1 MVGVNT
7 EDRRTFIGGSD
18 APVIL
23 GVSTWKKPF
32 ELWQEKVGIKEP
44 DDLSD
49 NDRVHFGNVLEDIVA
64 GEFATRRGL
73 KVRRVNDRLVSKV
86 HPFAVAQIDRRIVG
100 GGILECKTAG
110 AEMKDHWGDE
120 GTNQIP
126 IPYWTQVQH
135 QMMVTGEEF
144 AYVAV
149 LIGGNT
155 FKTYLVKRDEEFI
168 ENMVLAEK
176 AFYANMITRTPPAP
190 VSYEEA
196 SSIWKRAPA
205 LPVFGDER
213 FVMLAARYAEVNAQ
227 IGILKE
233 EADQIKL
240 EFTNALQD
248 KGDTLIVDG
257 KTVATWKAS
266 NTVDEDKVRVEQPE
280 VFAACSS
287 AKLSV
292 TKLRKEYPSIAK
304 QYEIPSD
311 SRTLLIKKV

>member
-1 MVGVNT
+1 MAEVNT
-7 EDRRTFIGGSD
+7 LDRRTFIGGSD

-23 GVSTWKKPF
+23 GVSNWKKPF
-32 ELWQEKVGIKEP
+32 DLWQEKVGLKEP
-44 DDLSD
+44 DDLED
-49 NDRVHFGNVLEDIVA
+49 NDRVHFGEVLEEIVA
-64 GEFATRRGL
+64 REFSERRGF

-86 HPFAVAQIDRRIVG
+86 HNFAVAQIDRRIVG

-110 AEMKDHWGDE
+110 AEMKDHWGEEMTD
-120 GTNQIP
+120 QIP

-135 QMMVTGEEF
+135 QMMVTGEQF

-168 ENMVLAEK
+168 ENLVAAER
-176 AFYANMITRTPPAP
+176 AFYRNMETATPPEPMDYA
-190 VSYEEA
+190 EA
-196 SSIWKRAPA
+196 ASIWRRAPA
-205 LPVFGDER
+205 LPVFGEER
-213 FVMLAARYAEVNAQ
+213 FVTLAARYAEVKAQ
-227 IGILKE
+227 IGILEE

-240 EFTNALQD
+240 EFTKALED

-266 NTVDEDKVRVEQPE
+266 NTVDEEKIKAEQPE
-280 VFAACSS
+280 AFAACST
-287 AKLSV
+287 AKLSI
-292 TKLRKEYPSIAK
+292 TKLRKEYPAIAK
-304 QYEIPSD
+304 QYEIQSE